1 MWSWF
6 LSITNFFEGTVTGMT
21 AQHAVMSELFW

>member
-6 LSITNFFEGTVTGMT
+6 LSITNFFEGTVMAMP

>member
-6 LSITNFFEGTVTGMT
+6 LSITNFFERTVMAMT

>member
-6 LSITNFFEGTVTGMT
+6 LSITNFFGGTVMATT
-21 AQHAVMSELFW
+21 AQHAVMSEFFW